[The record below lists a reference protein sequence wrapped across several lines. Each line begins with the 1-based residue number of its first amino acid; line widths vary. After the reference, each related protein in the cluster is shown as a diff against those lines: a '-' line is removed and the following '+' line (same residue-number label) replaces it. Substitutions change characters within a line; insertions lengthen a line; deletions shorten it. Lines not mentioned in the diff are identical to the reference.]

1 MEPKDSFQGKITLL
15 LANPTLMLVSKTEV
29 WIRFTKWLVLG

>member
-15 LANPTLMLVSKTEV
+15 LANPTLMFVGKTAVS
-29 WIRFTKWLVLG
+29 IQFAKWLVLG